1 MTSLLRK
8 CFYCSSQ
15 NRKFTFNLT
24 QLISNNFLQTRVTCF
39 THTFWEKRVM
49 KDSKFPTDYNF
60 VWHKS
65 WGRFYGPP
73 GIAAVITQTTLT
85 RPCTSAH
92 SSVNQRPYR
101 RLGRRLCRKI
111 SPKCKCQ
118 QVVSYKQREQ
128 VCVEPPPSALN
139 MTLPAFVAERWRLQ
153 HGARSYLSMSPADR
167 ALSSK
172 PAGHRRRGRQTDGRT
187 DA

>member
-1 MTSLLRK
+1 MHK
-8 CFYCSSQ
+8 CPLISESKTIQ
-15 NRKFTFNLT
+15 TPRPTTLQKNLT
-24 QLISNNFLQTRVTCF
+24 
-39 THTFWEKRVM
+39 K
-49 KDSKFPTDYNF
+49 Y
-60 VWHKS
+60 
-65 WGRFYGPP
+65 
-73 GIAAVITQTTLT
+73 
-85 RPCTSAH
+85 
-92 SSVNQRPYR
+92 
-101 RLGRRLCRKI
+101 
-111 SPKCKCQ
+111 KCQ

-153 HGARSYLSMSPADR
+153 HGAHSYLSMSPADR

>member
-1 MTSLLRK
+1 VTSLLRK

-24 QLISNNFLQTRVTCF
+24 QLISNNFLQTRVICF
-39 THTFWEKRVM
+39 THTFWEKRVT
-49 KDSKFPTDYNF
+49 KDSKFPTDFNF

-73 GIAAVITQTTLT
+73 GIVAAVITQTTLT

-111 SPKCKCQ
+111 SPNINANKW
-118 QVVSYKQREQ
+118 YRTNRESKS
-128 VCVEPPPSALN
+128 VLSL
-139 MTLPAFVAERWRLQ
+139 LRRL
-153 HGARSYLSMSPADR
+153 S
-167 ALSSK
+167 
-172 PAGHRRRGRQTDGRT
+172 T
-187 DA
+187 